1 MFLTTTISDFGEKSG
16 VEVSYDG
23 KCMLI
28 DLSGKEGIKIFS
40 GLDDDDGVT
49 EGRSRGIL
57 KNGAS
62 VVEGYSVGVYIEAY
76 VIDTNVEVK
85 SSYS

>member
-1 MFLTTTISDFGEKSG
+1 MFLTTTISEFGEKSG
-16 VEVSYDG
+16 VEFSYDG

-28 DLSGKEGIKIFS
+28 AVSGKEGIKIFS
-40 GLDDDDGVT
+40 GLDYDDGVT
-49 EGRSRGIL
+49 EGRSRGIV

-85 SSYS
+85 SSYN